1 MPVKAHA
8 AVVGV
13 LMLSTSVLAD
23 VRQPAVAGS
32 FYPGERGELA
42 RQVAALLPPAPVG
55 AVAPVAVI
63 VPHAGYVYSGA
74 TAGKTFA
81 ALKGASASRVILLGP
96 SHHAGFKGGALP
108 PARTKAFL
116 TPLGELPID
125 RDALAALRR
134 DPFFKG
140 PEEAHAPEHCLEVEL
155 PFVQATLGAV
165 PIVPILVGHATDDDT
180 AAAMARALAPFVTA
194 GTIVIVSTDF
204 THHGQS
210 YGHAPFARD
219 KALDATLLGLGR
231 ATAERAAAVDPRGFI
246 AQVETSGDTV
256 CGARPV
262 QVLLEL
268 LSHSFT
274 GAGTVVDV
282 TTSAA
287 VSGSLSQVVTYA
299 GVAFTGTWTAWRESE
314 RPPALEALDKTE
326 QAAALSL
333 ARATL
338 DTYLNHGPALARWFA
353 AHPVSG
359 NLLAPAGV
367 FVTLHNTG
375 EREKRLGRLR
385 GCIGVMEAR
394 ERLVDAIL
402 HNAISAAHDPRFSAL
417 EAKELPALDL
427 EISVLSPLKPVPSA
441 DLIALGTH
449 GVVLSKGG
457 RRAVFLPQVATETGW
472 DLPTFLSN
480 LAAKAGLSSD
490 AWRTGARFE
499 VFTAQVFGETAP

>member
-1 MPVKAHA
+1 MRTSLVAL
-8 AVVGV
+8 GV
-13 LMLSTSVLAD
+13 LMTATSVLAD

-32 FYPGERGELA
+32 FYPGNRQELERE
-42 RQVAALLPPAPVG
+42 VAALLPAAPAS
-55 AVAPVAVI
+55 VAPVAVI

-74 TAGKTFA
+74 TAGKVFA
-81 ALKGASASRVILLGP
+81 AFRGATASRVIVIGP
-96 SHHAGFKGGALP
+96 SHHAGFRGGALP
-108 PARTKAFL
+108 SARTKAFL
-116 TPLGELPID
+116 TPLGEVPID
-125 RDALAALRR
+125 RDAVAALRR

-155 PFVQATLGAV
+155 PFIQATLGAV

-180 AAAMARALAPFVTA
+180 AAAMARALAPLATA
-194 GTIVIVSTDF
+194 GTIVVVSTDF

-210 YGHAPFARD
+210 YGHAPFPRD
-219 KALDATLLGLGR
+219 KALDSTLIELGR
-231 ATAERAAAVDPRGFI
+231 ATAERAAAIDPHGFI
-246 AQVETSGDTV
+246 SQVEIGGDTV

-268 LSHSFT
+268 LRHSFS
-274 GAGTVVDV
+274 GAGQVVDV

-287 VSGSLSQVVTYA
+287 VSGNLSQVVTYA
-299 GVAFTGTWTAWRESE
+299 GIGFAGTWTAWRESE
-314 RPPALEALDKTE
+314 QPPGLQSLSESE
-326 QAAALSL
+326 QAAVLSL

-353 AHPVSG
+353 AHAVTG

-394 ERLVDAIL
+394 EQLVDAIL
-402 HNAISAAHDPRFSAL
+402 RNAISVAHDPRFPAL
-417 EAKELPALDL
+417 EASELPALDL
-427 EISVLSPLKPVPSA
+427 EISVLSPLMGVPAA
-441 DLIALGTH
+441 DAIVLGTH

-457 RRAVFLPQVATETGW
+457 RQAVFLPQVATETGW

-480 LAAKAGLSSD
+480 LSAKAGLPSD

-499 VFTAQVFGETAP
+499 VFTAQVFGEHAP